1 MKLDEAANKVN
12 RKSLLPHCTLLTT
25 ASNISHALCAEVV
38 WVAELVEGFNPFL
51 EFSTNLLLW
60 FINIIGGCGA
70 AFLFHSL
77 LRKLETVIQFS
88 CFPIGELKVLGI
100 SYELNQLAGHFG
112 RSPVTFD
119 RKYFRHNQNN
129 QLWDIFDEAAFKAL
143 VKVKKAID
151 KMSCF
156 L

>member
-1 MKLDEAANKVN
+1 M
-12 RKSLLPHCTLLTT
+12 T

-60 FINIIGGCGA
+60 FINIISGCGA

-88 CFPIGELKVLGI
+88 CLPIAELKVLCI
-100 SYELNQLAGHFG
+100 SYELNQFAGFLLHSI
-112 RSPVTFD
+112 R
-119 RKYFRHNQNN
+119 N
-129 QLWDIFDEAAFKAL
+129 IFDTIKTTSAETYLTRLHFKCWWRWKRQSARWAAFCKNYNKAL
-143 VKVKKAID
+143 HNTPNQKTP
-151 KMSCF
+151 
-156 L
+156 